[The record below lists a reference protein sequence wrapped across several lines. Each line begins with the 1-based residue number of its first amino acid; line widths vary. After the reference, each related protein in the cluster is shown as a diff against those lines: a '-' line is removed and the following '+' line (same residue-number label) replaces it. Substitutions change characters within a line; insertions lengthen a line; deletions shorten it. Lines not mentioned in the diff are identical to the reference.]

1 MNYLTFDIDWAS
13 DAILQETVS
22 LLKKWNDL
30 VRIIYNGEDD
40 VHWIY
45 KKSFDDLD
53 INPVALNEYFT
64 LRLLRT
70 CYDG

>member
-1 MNYLTFDIDWAS
+1 MILTG
-13 DAILQETVS
+13 LQMF
-22 LLKKWNDL
+22 LPYHDQIKPYKAGNDL
-30 VRIIYNGEDD
+30 VRIIYNWEDD

-45 KKSFDDLD
+45 KKSFDDFD